1 MKTLGTNET
10 GEISL
15 QEVTNDK
22 LIKLRDAA
30 RDHLQESFK
39 EYMEARDRVIQ
50 IQQEM
55 IKRGIV
61 ADS

>member
-22 LIKLRDAA
+22 LIKLRDVA
-30 RDHLQESFK
+30 RDHLQEYFK

>member
-15 QEVTNDK
+15 QEVTHDT
-22 LIKLRDAA
+22 LIKLRDVA